1 MNQEALYQPTAK
13 RKLPLE
19 SLFLAVVMAI
29 GLAGICGIFF
39 QPEKEGKPAWKQ
51 SDAKISANYAAP
63 EQE

>member
-1 MNQEALYQPTAK
+1 MNQEALHQPNVK

-19 SLFLAVVMAI
+19 SLFLAIVMAI

-51 SDAKISANYAAP
+51 SGAKISANYTAP
-63 EQE
+63 GQQ